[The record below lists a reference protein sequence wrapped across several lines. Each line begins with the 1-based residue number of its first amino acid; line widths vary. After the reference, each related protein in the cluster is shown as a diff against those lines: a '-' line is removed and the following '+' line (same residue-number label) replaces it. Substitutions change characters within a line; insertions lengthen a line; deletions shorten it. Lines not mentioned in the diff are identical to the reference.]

1 MRHAEKICRK
11 IKQCQIPF
19 SPKASIWICRPQVYY
34 LLLCFHKGNIK
45 NRGHLKGAA
54 RQCNIPDPRSLSI
67 SEILI
72 HLDACKKEYTFY
84 QEHGQHFCWKHLN
97 NWPMIAKEQN
107 HEGAFKKISAIIRR
121 SSITTSNGSLAMWQ
135 GRKGHKAPPQS
146 RLKGRAVQ

>member
-1 MRHAEKICRK
+1 MASQQLNSQFPGCGKAYTESFKSNIVQHPLLERLYNTHTRGYSAEETAQNIIIIDKEGKAYMRHAEKICRK

-84 QEHGQHFCWKHLN
+84 QEHGQHFC
-97 NWPMIAKEQN
+97 
-107 HEGAFKKISAIIRR
+107 
-121 SSITTSNGSLAMWQ
+121 
-135 GRKGHKAPPQS
+135 
-146 RLKGRAVQ
+146 